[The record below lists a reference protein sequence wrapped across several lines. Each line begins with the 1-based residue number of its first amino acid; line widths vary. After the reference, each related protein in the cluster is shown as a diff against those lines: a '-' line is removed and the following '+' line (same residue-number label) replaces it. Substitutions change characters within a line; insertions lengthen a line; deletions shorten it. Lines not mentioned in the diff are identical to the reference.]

1 MTRRTLV
8 LIGFALIAVIGVS
21 QLPKLEGTYRN
32 LTLPLNHASVI
43 REQASAKG
51 LDPALIAAVIYA
63 ETKFQPR
70 RSSAGAEG
78 LMQLLPSTALF
89 IAKKSGGTAF
99 VPRDLADP
107 EVNIRYGS
115 WYLRWLLQHYN
126 GDETLAIAA
135 YNAGLGNV
143 DQWVANANTNGQE
156 FSVNDIPFP
165 ETKAYVTRV
174 LDAQREYRSKYGR
187 ELGVR

>member
-8 LIGFALIAVIGVS
+8 LLGLAIVAVLGLS
-21 QLPKLEGTYRN
+21 QLPKLEGTYRE

-43 REQASAKG
+43 REQAAAKN
-51 LDPALIAAVIYA
+51 LDPTLIGAVIYA

-70 RSSAGAEG
+70 ESSAGAQG

-99 VPRDLADP
+99 VPKDLADP
-107 EVNIRYGS
+107 SVNIRYGS
-115 WYLRWLLQHYN
+115 WYLRWLLDHYQGN
-126 GDETLAIAA
+126 EALAIAA

-143 DQWVANANTNGQE
+143 DNWVRKAHENGNG
-156 FSVNDIPFP
+156 FGVSDIPFP
-165 ETKAYVTRV
+165 ETKAYTQRV
-174 LDAQREYRSKYGR
+174 LDAKREYRAKYAR
-187 ELGVR
+187 ELGLR

>member
-1 MTRRTLV
+1 MKRRTFV
-8 LIGFALIAVIGVS
+8 LIAIAIVAVVGVS
-21 QLPKLEGTYRN
+21 QLPKLEGTYRS
-32 LTLPLNHASVI
+32 LTLPLNHASII

-70 RSSAGAEG
+70 ESAAGAQG

-99 VPRDLADP
+99 VPKDLADP
-107 EVNIRYGS
+107 NVNIRYGS
-115 WYLRWLLQHYN
+115 WYLRWLIEHYN
-126 GDETLAIAA
+126 GNETLAVAA

-143 DQWVANANTNGQE
+143 DAWVAKANANGQE
-156 FSVNDIPFP
+156 FTVSDIPFP
-165 ETKAYVTRV
+165 ETKAYVQRV
-174 LDAQREYRSKYGR
+174 LNAERDYRAKYSR
-187 ELGVR
+187 ELGAR